1 MLLKIKSRY
10 HFNSRERGPSSWS
23 LAIDFSFVEQN
34 MPASVLAVAEADVE
48 MVSLDTRAERQRQL
62 IRHAQ
67 ELHHLNLA
75 AARQVLRESTAQA
88 DTAKVRCEIARVEAE
103 AVRLKLELARE
114 ALREARAKADLAEL
128 QLAAR
133 KRELLTESGTTD
145 IMCEVSGEQKKMIDD
160 DGSVVPL
167 ISEQMDA

>member
-1 MLLKIKSRY
+1 
-10 HFNSRERGPSSWS
+10 
-23 LAIDFSFVEQN
+23 

-75 AARQVLRESTAQA
+75 AARQGLRERTAQA

-133 KRELLTESGTTD
+133 KRELLSGSVSDEGSSDT
-145 IMCEVSGEQKKMIDD
+145 SGEDLKMVEEPEESS
-160 DGSVVPL
+160 GQVEASVVPI
-167 ISEQMDA
+167 ISENMDDLA

>member
-1 MLLKIKSRY
+1 MS
-10 HFNSRERGPSSWS
+10 ES
-23 LAIDFSFVEQN
+23 LVEQN

-145 IMCEVSGEQKKMIDD
+145 MCEVSGEQKKMIDD

>member
-1 MLLKIKSRY
+1 
-10 HFNSRERGPSSWS
+10 
-23 LAIDFSFVEQN
+23 

-48 MVSLDTRAERQRQL
+48 MVSLDSRAERQRQL

-75 AARQVLRESTAQA
+75 AARQGLRERTAQA

-133 KRELLTESGTTD
+133 KRELMTESGAAD
-145 IMCEVSGEQKKMIDD
+145 ILGEMSGEDMKIMEEQP
-160 DGSVVPL
+160 SVVPL

>member
-1 MLLKIKSRY
+1 
-10 HFNSRERGPSSWS
+10 
-23 LAIDFSFVEQN
+23 
-34 MPASVLAVAEADVE
+34 MPASVIGVAEADVE
-48 MVSLDTRAERQRQL
+48 MVSLDSRAERQRQM

-75 AARQVLRESTAQA
+75 AARQGLRERTAQA

-133 KRELLTESGTTD
+133 KRELLSEAGCDLMIMATED
-145 IMCEVSGEQKKMIDD
+145 EIKMIEERERVRST
-160 DGSVVPL
+160 GQAEASVTVPI
-167 ISEQMDA
+167 ISENMVA